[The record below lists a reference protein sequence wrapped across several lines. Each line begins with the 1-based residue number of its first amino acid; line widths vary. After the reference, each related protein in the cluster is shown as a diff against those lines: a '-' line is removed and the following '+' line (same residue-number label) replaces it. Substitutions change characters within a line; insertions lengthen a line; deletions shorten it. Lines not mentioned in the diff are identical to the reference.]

1 MTDAVI
7 DACGLP
13 PLKFVSSPNFSSR
26 GGARVDLVVVHDT
39 EGAYAGAVAWFA
51 QSRSQVSAHFVLR
64 EDGGEA
70 TQMVDLA
77 RNAWHVCAF
86 NRRSVGLEMAGK
98 ESAGFSDACWL
109 AAARI
114 VAYLLHHLQIPCRFA
129 EAGVGPGFCR
139 HYDLGQAGGG
149 HDDPTTDAAKWAW
162 FCDLVKAEYSRSD
175 LPAIWAPAAEA
186 RHCSLTPEKSKAAA
200 SIAALGLTSVA
211 GVQAA
216 LDKLGASPALAVDG
230 DLGPATIAAIKNFQS
245 KAGIVVD
252 GLVGPQT
259 VAALERALAV

>member
-1 MTDAVI
+1 MTDA
-7 DACGLP
+7 ASLP
-13 PLKFVSSPNFSSR
+13 PLKFVASPNVSTR
-26 GGARVDLVVVHDT
+26 AGARVDLVVVHDT
-39 EGAYAGAVAWFA
+39 EGAYAGAVAWFT

-77 RNAWHVCAF
+77 KSAWHVCAF
-86 NRRSVGLEMAGK
+86 NRRSVGLEIAGK
-98 ESAGFSDACWL
+98 ESAGFSDAAWL

-162 FCDLVKAEYSRSD
+162 FCDLVKAEYARGD
-175 LPAIWAPAAEA
+175 FPAIWAPGGATP
-186 RHCSLTPEKSKAAA
+186 HCSLSAPAAA
-200 SIAALGLTSVA
+200 APAPTMSVA
-211 GVQAA
+211 EIQAA
-216 LDKLGASPALAVDG
+216 LNKLGASPALVVDG
-230 DLGPATIAAIKNFQS
+230 HLGPSTIAAIRRFQ
-245 KAGIVVD
+245 IN
-252 GLVGPQT
+252 
-259 VAALERALAV
+259 AALIADGIAGALTLAAIEKALAA